1 MRAACLKNSPL
12 MRCFPRKR
20 DYRPRAHCNPFAEE
34 GMFVPC
40 APDRVEWERFYTHPV
55 PPSFLDVGCGYGRF
69 LVSVAS
75 RFSEKNICGIEI
87 RRKVAEF
94 TSRKIHALRESEDT
108 CANAHVI
115 HTNALLFLPNIF
127 AAGSLEKVFV
137 LFPDPQFKKRKRR
150 ARIVSKQMADIY
162 AYILAKNGRLYIS
175 TDVAELFEHMAECL
189 ADNGSFARLSESECQ
204 QDELFLS
211 IYMHTDESLRA
222 AVKTKAAYAA
232 IFQKT
237 T

>member
-1 MRAACLKNSPL
+1 MRS
-12 MRCFPRKR
+12 FPRKR
-20 DYRPRAHCNPFAEE
+20 DYRPRAHCNPFAEV
-34 GMFVPC
+34 GMFVPRS
-40 APDRVEWERFYTHPV
+40 PDNVEWEKFYTHSG

-69 LVSVAS
+69 LIHVAS

-94 TSRKIHALRESEDT
+94 TGKKIHALRENEKT
-108 CANAHVI
+108 CTNAHVI

-137 LFPDPQFKKRKRR
+137 LFPDPQFKKKKHK
-150 ARIVSKQMADIY
+150 ARIVSRQMADIY

-175 TDVAELFEHMAECL
+175 TDIVELFEHMAKCIVE
-189 ADNGSFARLSESECQ
+189 NGSFSHLSESECQ

-237 T
+237 A